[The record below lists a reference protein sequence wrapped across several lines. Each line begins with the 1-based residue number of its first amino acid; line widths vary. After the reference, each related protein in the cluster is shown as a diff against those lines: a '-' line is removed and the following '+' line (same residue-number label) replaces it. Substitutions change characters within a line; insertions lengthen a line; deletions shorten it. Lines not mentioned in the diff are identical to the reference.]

1 MKHKFLR
8 LALSLLILLPT
19 ACDEDKEPT
28 SYAPTLLT
36 GNVAEYTRF
45 DAVLTGSAVE
55 NPNSTTQCA
64 IGFLISTSASLA
76 DAQTV
81 EATAASGSNQY
92 TAQVSELTPG
102 TKYYYCI
109 YAGSGSHIVKGEIMD
124 FSTLVS
130 EPPAP

>member
-1 MKHKFLR
+1 MYSSINRTKKMKHKFLR

-81 EATAASGSNQY
+81 ESDSRKRQQSVHRTSQ
-92 TAQVSELTPG
+92 
-102 TKYYYCI
+102 
-109 YAGSGSHIVKGEIMD
+109 
-124 FSTLVS
+124 
-130 EPPAP
+130 

>member
-64 IGFLISTSASLA
+64 IGFLSSPLPAKLT
-76 DAQTV
+76 DTRTV
-81 EATAASGSNQY
+81 KATAASGSNQY
-92 TAQVSELTPG
+92 TAQVSELTPRS
-102 TKYYYCI
+102 K
-109 YAGSGSHIVKGEIMD
+109 
-124 FSTLVS
+124 
-130 EPPAP
+130 